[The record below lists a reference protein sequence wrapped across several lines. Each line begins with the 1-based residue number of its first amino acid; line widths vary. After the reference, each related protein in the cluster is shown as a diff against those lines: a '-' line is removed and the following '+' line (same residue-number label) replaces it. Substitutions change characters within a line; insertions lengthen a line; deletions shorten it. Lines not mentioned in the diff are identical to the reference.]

1 MGVTRRLM
9 LAMLAATGFAARG
22 AGASTKDIVR
32 RRLPGGND
40 WRWAVDYGPATR
52 PIAARSCDLLILEPD
67 HARAVAPL
75 RGPDA
80 TVLGYI
86 SLGEV
91 AESRAVF
98 PALVKAGALR
108 QRNPHW
114 PEARYADLRHARW
127 RAEVVDRIVPAI
139 LAKGYDG
146 IFIDTLDNAEAMER
160 ADPAGNAGMIA
171 AAASLV
177 AAIRQRFP
185 SITIVMN
192 RGYALLPGAAA
203 DVDGVLGEAMA
214 SRWNFATKRYD
225 RLVDSDWDWQA
236 TRLRAARA
244 KNPALALMT
253 LDYWDPAD
261 SKGVAALYAR
271 ERAAGFVPYVSV
283 LALDRI
289 VPEPGR

>member
-22 AGASTKDIVR
+22 AGASAKGAVR

-40 WRWAVDYGPATR
+40 WRWAVDYGAATLPAT
-52 PIAARSCDLLILEPD
+52 ARSCDLLILEPD

-146 IFIDTLDNAEAMER
+146 IFLDTLDNAEAMER

-185 SITIVMN
+185 SITTVMN

-244 KNPALALMT
+244 KNPSLALMT

-283 LALDRI
+283 LALDHI